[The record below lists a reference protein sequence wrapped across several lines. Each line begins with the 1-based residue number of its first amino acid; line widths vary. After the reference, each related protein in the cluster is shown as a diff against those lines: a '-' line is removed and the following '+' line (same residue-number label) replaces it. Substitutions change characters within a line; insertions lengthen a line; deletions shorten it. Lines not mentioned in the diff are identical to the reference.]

1 MAAVMAAD
9 IYSRAGFSLC
19 LAYSARRVMV
29 LGGSTF
35 HPEPGTIGDPLDK
48 RKEDLT
54 KALVD

>member
-1 MAAVMAAD
+1 MAAVMV
-9 IYSRAGFSLC
+9 C